1 MRSSFTP
8 LCLFLTLAACGS
20 ETPPGGDA
28 GGAGGTA
35 GTTGGGAGTA
45 FAGTGSGGTSAGS
58 SGSTATGGGAG
69 VSGSNAA
76 GGSSGSSGVG
86 GAAGSSGASGAGGSG
101 SGSGGVAG
109 TTGGSA
115 GDGAAGSSGT
125 AGSGAGDAGAA
136 GTSGAAGAGG
146 SGGTG
151 NADCGG
157 AGISFCTDF
166 EAAAIPAELVYWP
179 EYQRANVANFMTLDS
194 TVGFNSAQS
203 LKVNGTEFS
212 QMFGVA
218 TPGATFW
225 GRVRLRSDTDI
236 QQGHNT
242 YVLATDVPGDPNAG
256 EAIRI
261 GEHQCQ
267 LELNR
272 KTDDAEKLS
281 NGGTYMCEGG
291 VKLLANTWY
300 CLEFFYD
307 GANSEVRVFVD
318 DAEIE
323 ELHVTD
329 WGPYTYQTFKF
340 GFEKY
345 HGAAKTLWYDDVA
358 LGTERIGCGG

>member
-8 LCLFLTLAACGS
+8 ICLFFTLAACGS
-20 ETPPGGDA
+20 ESTPGD
-28 GGAGGTA
+28 GAGGTA
-35 GTTGGGAGTA
+35 GSSGTGAGA
-45 FAGTGSGGTSAGS
+45 GSAGTSGS
-58 SGSTATGGGAG
+58 SGTTSTGGGAG
-69 VSGSNAA
+69 VSGGGT
-76 GGSSGSSGVG
+76 GGSAGGVG
-86 GAAGSSGASGAGGSG
+86 GAAGSSAGNGAGMSG

-115 GDGAAGSSGT
+115 GGGAAGSSGA
-125 AGSGAGDAGAA
+125 AGSAAGDAGAA
-136 GTSGAAGAGG
+136 GTSGASGTGGGGGAGG
-146 SGGTG
+146 SGSGS
-151 NADCGG
+151 CGA
-157 AGISFCTDF
+157 AGITFCTDF
-166 EAAAIPAELVYWP
+166 EGAAIPAELVYWP
-179 EYQRANVANFMTLDS
+179 EYQRANVANFMTLDPS
-194 TVGFNSAQS
+194 GGFNSTQG

-236 QQGHNT
+236 QMGHNT

-272 KTDDAEKLS
+272 KSDDAEKLS
-281 NGGTYMCEGG
+281 NGGTYSCEGG
-291 VKLLANTWY
+291 VKFVANSWY

-318 DAEIE
+318 DAEVE
-323 ELHVTD
+323 ALHVTD

-345 HGAAKTLWYDDVA
+345 HGANKTLWYDDVA
-358 LGTERIGCGG
+358 LGTARVGCGS

>member
-8 LCLFLTLAACGS
+8 ICLFFTLVACGS
-20 ETPPGGDA
+20 ESTPGD
-28 GGAGGTA
+28 GTGGTA
-35 GTTGGGAGTA
+35 GSSGGGAGA
-45 FAGTGSGGTSAGS
+45 GSGGTVAGS
-58 SGSTATGGGAG
+58 SGTTSTGGGAG
-69 VSGSNAA
+69 VSG
-76 GGSSGSSGVG
+76 GSTGGVG
-86 GAAGSSGASGAGGSG
+86 GAAGSSGGNGAGMSG

-115 GDGAAGSSGT
+115 GGGAAGSSSGA
-125 AGSGAGDAGAA
+125 AGSAAGDAGAS
-136 GTSGAAGAGG
+136 GSSGASGASGASGGGGAGG
-146 SGGTG
+146 SGSGS
-151 NADCGG
+151 CGA
-157 AGISFCTDF
+157 AGITFCTDF
-166 EAAAIPAELVYWP
+166 EGAAIPTELVYWP
-179 EYQRANVANFMTLDS
+179 EYQRANVANFMTLDP
-194 TVGFNSAQS
+194 TGGFNSTQG

-236 QQGHNT
+236 QMGHNT

-272 KTDDAEKLS
+272 KSDDAEKLS
-281 NGGTYMCEGG
+281 NGGTYSCEGG
-291 VKLLANTWY
+291 VKFVANSWY

-318 DAEIE
+318 DAEVE

-345 HGAAKTLWYDDVA
+345 HGANKTLWYDDVA
-358 LGTERIGCGG
+358 LGTARVGCGS

>member
-8 LCLFLTLAACGS
+8 FCLFFTLAACGS
-20 ETPPGGDA
+20 ESTPGGDT

-35 GTTGGGAGTA
+35 STSGGGAGA
-45 FAGTGSGGTSAGS
+45 GSGGTSAGT

-69 VSGSNAA
+69 VSGSSPV
-76 GGSSGSSGVG
+76 GGSAGVG
-86 GAAGSSGASGAGGSG
+86 GASGSSGASGAGVSG

-109 TTGGSA
+109 TSGGSA
-115 GDGAAGSSGT
+115 GGGASGSSSGTAGASAGDAGSSSGTSGAAGSSG
-125 AGSGAGDAGAA
+125 S
-136 GTSGAAGAGG
+136 G

-151 NADCGG
+151 SGDCTG
-157 AGISFCTDF
+157 AGITFCTDF

-194 TVGFNSAQS
+194 TVGFNSPQS

-318 DAEIE
+318 DAEVE

-345 HGAAKTLWYDDVA
+345 HGANKTLWYDDVA